1 MRMMLTRIELQEKLK
16 DILGSDQVYYEPPET
31 VKMHYPAIVYSL
43 SRMHNRGA
51 NNHTVYQR
59 YDSYTVMYITKSV
72 EQTRNGSVPEQ
83 LLALDGAVF
92 DRTYVMDNLHHYVFT
107 IYLG

>member
-1 MRMMLTRIELQEKLK
+1 MLTRLELQETLK

-43 SRMHNRGA
+43 ARMHNRA
-51 NNHTVYQR
+51 ADNFTVYMR
-59 YDSYTVMYITKSV
+59 YDSYTVMYIDPTP
-72 EQTRNGSVPEQ
+72 QTTRTGTPLEKI
-83 LLALDGAVF
+83 LALDGCVF

-107 IYLG
+107 IYLS

>member
-1 MRMMLTRIELQEKLK
+1 MRLELQEALK

-31 VKMHYPAIVYSL
+31 VKMRYPAIVYSL
-43 SRMHNRGA
+43 ARMHNRA
-51 NNHTVYQR
+51 ADNRPTYQR
-59 YDSYTVMYITKSV
+59 YDSYTVTYITPKV
-72 EQTRNGSVPEQ
+72 EQTRADNPLER
-83 LLALDGAVF
+83 LLSMQWAVF